1 MSQYKVVI
9 ERGLNSFD
17 AYTDCLVYLFCD
29 NKKMQLYNYDVIFSR
44 SLGEWKARTKARHL
58 AESFHATV
66 EVNL

>member
-29 NKKMQLYNYDVIFSR
+29 DKKMQLYNYDAIFSR
-44 SLGEWKARTKARHL
+44 SLGEWKARTTARHL
-58 AESFHATV
+58 AKAFDATI
-66 EVNL
+66 EDNL